1 MTLGLGG
8 TRRLGTRTHTRECTR
23 VPSFREFS
31 RHTGRRSEG
40 EKKKR
45 RAKAGCS
52 RRIVPRSMVRNAPR
66 PFARANVS
74 PRHPAAAL
82 PSSISARL
90 VARNRVYVFALALV
104 LTLMLT
110 TRTCTHGGPCATSS
124 APTTGFCRFVSIP
137 LRRRPSLVALPRT
150 ARIFTVVFQGLN
162 FETRL
167 SFFSVP
173 PRAAGR
179 LEPISFDRL
188 RRTTYLR
195 RTLRGG
201 D

>member
-8 TRRLGTRTHTRECTR
+8 TWRLGTRTHTRECTR
-23 VPSFREFS
+23 VPSFREFP

-74 PRHPAAAL
+74 PRHPAVAL

-110 TRTCTHGGPCATSS
+110 TRTCTHGGPCATNS
-124 APTTGFCRFVSIP
+124 APDHWFLP
-137 LRRRPSLVALPRT
+137 LRLYTAPPSTFPRVPCYELRAFLWSCSKVWT
-150 ARIFTVVFQGLN
+150 SKRV
-162 FETRL
+162 
-167 SFFSVP
+167 SPFSP
-173 PRAAGR
+173 FL
-179 LEPISFDRL
+179 LEQPADSSRFPSSI
-188 RRTTYLR
+188 YGEWPR
-195 RTLRGG
+195 RTLRDG